1 MIEAAITARETPQA
15 LPSATLLGTYLIVNV
30 SVTASNGTNG
40 AQAYTYGT
48 FLSSHKSGRWSRM
61 ARGEVSPAKTISS
74 EVPRFS
80 VLVVSFAPLF
90 RVSEGTDVALSI
102 VHTFLQL
109 SVVASLLHKVQDLL
123 RQSLIG
129 HGPRC

>member
-1 MIEAAITARETPQA
+1 
-15 LPSATLLGTYLIVNV
+15 
-30 SVTASNGTNG
+30 
-40 AQAYTYGT
+40 
-48 FLSSHKSGRWSRM
+48 M

-74 EVPRFS
+74 EVPRFN

-90 RVSEGTDVALSI
+90 RVSEGRTLALSV

-123 RQSLIG
+123 RQGLVG